1 MKTNTFGFSQGPV
14 TIIVLSLFMLL
25 QACNKRPDQIGA
37 GIQPDKDLIGIFYT
51 DTVSIVAYSIPED
64 SVRTDKPE
72 HILLGSIKDPIF
84 GTTVAGFYTQ
94 VRLSTSSINFGPNP
108 QLDSLVLQLAY
119 SGYHGDTT
127 TQLTIK
133 VYELE
138 EPIYYDSMYYSNTHK
153 NFGNTDFANFSYFPK
168 PRKRF
173 VWEGDT
179 LSPAFRVRLSDVS
192 PALGNKILTA
202 DSVARSSNAK
212 FVEYFKG
219 LFVTAEAVAANGSI
233 VSLDLP
239 SNLSR
244 MTLYYR
250 NDEKD
255 SLRYELFIGQT
266 EARFN
271 RYDHMDYADADA
283 TFRSQVILGDTL
295 LGQNLLYVQ
304 SMSGVKTRLRFP
316 NMTRFSQT
324 IGKKVVVNEAKVV
337 FTGRNIDTTM
347 FFAPQRLALV
357 RSNSDG
363 TYSLMSDQLE
373 GDSYFGGGFRSGSND
388 YEFRITRY
396 IQDLMLRGEG
406 KQDNGL
412 LVFVVGASSRA
423 HRWVFNGTQPQP
435 DSLIPLKLQLNYSVI
450 ND

>member
-1 MKTNTFGFSQGPV
+1 MNTFGFLFRPA
-14 TIIVLSLFMLL
+14 TIVILSMFMLL
-25 QACNKRPDQIGA
+25 QACSKRPDQIGA
-37 GIQPDKDLIGIFYT
+37 GIQPDKDLIGIYFT

-72 HILLGSIKDPIF
+72 NILLGSIKDPIF
-84 GTTVAGFYTQ
+84 GTTLAGFYTQ

-127 TQLTIK
+127 TQLTIR
-133 VYELE
+133 VHELE
-138 EPIYYDSMYYSNTHK
+138 ESIFYDSMYYSNTHK
-153 NFGNTDFANFSYFPK
+153 NYGSTDYAAFSFA
-168 PRKRF
+168 PRPRTRF
-173 VWEGDT
+173 VWAGDT
-179 LSPAFRVRLSDVS
+179 LRPAFRIRLSDVS

-202 DSVARSSNAK
+202 DSVARSSNEK
-212 FVEYFKG
+212 FVQHFKG
-219 LFVTAEAVAANGSI
+219 LFVNAEAVASNGSI

-239 SNLSR
+239 NNLSR

-255 SLRYELFIGQT
+255 SLKYEFFIGQT

-271 RYDHMDYADADA
+271 RYDHLEYADADP
-283 TFRSQVILGDTL
+283 TFRNQVILGDTL
-295 LGQNLLYVQ
+295 LGRNLLYVQ

-316 NMTRFSQT
+316 NLSNFSQAV
-324 IGKKVVVNEAKVV
+324 GKKVVVNEAKLI
-337 FTGRNIDTTM
+337 FTGRSLDTTM

-363 TYSLMSDQLE
+363 TYSLMPDQLE
-373 GDSYFGGGFRSGSND
+373 GDSYFGGSYKAISNK

-396 IQDLMLRGEG
+396 VQDMILRGQG
-406 KQDNGL
+406 KQDSGL

-423 HRWVFNGTQPQP
+423 NRWVFNGTNPHP
-435 DSLIPLKLQLNYSVI
+435 DSLSPLKLLVNYSVV